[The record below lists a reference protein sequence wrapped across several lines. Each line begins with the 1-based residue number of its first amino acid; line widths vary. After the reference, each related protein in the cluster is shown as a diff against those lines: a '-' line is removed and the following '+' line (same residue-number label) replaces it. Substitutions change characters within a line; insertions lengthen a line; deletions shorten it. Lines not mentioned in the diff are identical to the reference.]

1 MTSRTSAVT
10 HEKILQHKRRQT
22 HVAANGEKNTQTMHY
37 SKQEGNLDVTSSPL
51 CTVRCEVWET
61 AEMSKGT
68 AHEEKWLEQNKAVRE
83 FKTGSER

>member
-1 MTSRTSAVT
+1 
-10 HEKILQHKRRQT
+10 
-22 HVAANGEKNTQTMHY
+22 MHY
-37 SKQEGNLDVTSSPL
+37 SKQVGNLDVTSSPL
-51 CTVRCEVWET
+51 CTVRCEVWGT

>member
-10 HEKILQHKRRQT
+10 HEKIQQHKRRQT

-51 CTVRCEVWET
+51 CTVRCEVWGT